1 MLGVA
6 VAAACLGTAFVVRS
20 AHGTPERTAMRS
32 PNVDLPKPVQPAFE
46 VPTPR
51 PLALDRAD
59 SLWAP
64 VLRLVEARQAPDQ
77 AAASVAQLE
86 TRTPEGT
93 ANIVLELGRREDA
106 DGRLWVHVRLPVLP
120 NNTTGWVPRDALGGS
135 VEVDTHLVV
144 DVERFTATLFDK
156 GKPVFRANVGVGRPA
171 WPTPRGQFYV
181 RNKLSDF
188 DNPFYGPVAFGLS
201 ARSAVLTDWPA
212 GGFIGIHGTNRP
224 ELLPGRISHGCIR
237 LRNEDIVR
245 LARAMPVGTPV
256 TIR

>member
-1 MLGVA
+1 MLGVG

-20 AHGTPERTAMRS
+20 ANGTPERSALRS
-32 PNVDLPKPVQPAFE
+32 PSVEIPQPIERAFD

-64 VLRLVEARQAPDQ
+64 VLRLVEARGAPDQ
-77 AAASVAQLE
+77 AAAPVARLE

-93 ANIVLELGRREDA
+93 TNIVLELGHREDA

-144 DVERFTATLFDK
+144 DLERFTATLFEQ
-156 GKPVFRANVGVGRPA
+156 GKQVLQARIGVGRAA

-181 RNKLSDF
+181 RNRLSDF
-188 DNPFYGPVAFGLS
+188 DNRFYGPVAFGLS

-237 LRNEDIVR
+237 LRNGDIVR
-245 LARAMPVGTPV
+245 LAQAMPVGTPV